1 MKKIEILPLPTETKK
16 RLSTFAGQYR
26 RMGRLFIEI
35 VSFDGSRLIV
45 RAEQKERVGEK
56 ILSKS
61 EIEQRVRAMFEG
73 EIPPE
78 WKLTVSAVNYDRADI
93 DAVDAEWV
101 RATME
106 RLGLRAKHIES
117 HTGISKSTLSILLN
131 GHRPLTRWHKIAF
144 YYLFKHIE
152 FGGFDQTK

>member
-1 MKKIEILPLPTETKK
+1 MKKIEILPLSTEAKK

-56 ILSKS
+56 TLSKA

-93 DAVDAEWV
+93 DAVDAEW
-101 RATME
+101 
-106 RLGLRAKHIES
+106 LRWNGSDYAP
-117 HTGISKSTLSILLN
+117 STLNPIRVYPNPRSASCSTVTV
-131 GHRPLTRWHKIAF
+131 P
-144 YYLFKHIE
+144 
-152 FGGFDQTK
+152 